1 MKYLLNFLIVRFCLQ
16 CGVVITHTPGHG
28 QPQRCPLRAGHC
40 RHTAGRLLCV
50 CQLLLG
56 SLETVVSAV
65 GEVVVLLHQHQDGL
79 LAPHHLVEERNLNNK
94 FIGIFGILQ

>member
-65 GEVVVLLHQHQDGL
+65 GEVVVLLHQDEDWL
-79 LAPHHLVEERNLNNK
+79 LTPHHLAKEGDLTERNE
-94 FIGIFGILQ
+94 G